1 MTGMTHYQRE
11 QGAGM
16 NKAIVVGGGIS
27 GLATAFLLRKKAG
40 EAGIELDVTLL
51 EKEERVGGKIWSIKE
66 EGYLCE
72 WGPNGFLDSKPQTL
86 DLCRDLGASERL
98 LRSNDNARKRFIYT
112 GGALNRLPENGPMFL
127 KSGLIS
133 WPGKF
138 RLALEPFIPKRDD
151 GADETLASFG
161 RRRLGE
167 EALQKLI
174 APMVSGIFA
183 GDPETMSLVSC
194 FPRIAELEREY
205 GSLVKAM
212 IKLAKKKQQEAAQGK
227 AVSSAAGPGGVLTSF
242 RGGIQELTDILA
254 EQLGS
259 ESIVTGQTVTAL
271 ARGGSAPWRLRTD
284 TIDIDADVVVLASP
298 AHATASIV
306 SGVDAA
312 MAQVL
317 GEIPYASMTVVCFGY
332 ERERIAHDLNGFGYL
347 IPKEEGMNTL
357 GTLWDSSI
365 FENRAPAGK
374 VLLRSMLGGACFPGH
389 VNLSD
394 AEVQQ
399 RVRGD
404 LQVTMGITAE
414 PSFVSIFRHPQ
425 AIPQYT
431 VGHAKRL
438 AALEERTAAHPGLFL
453 TGNSYRG
460 IGLNDCAAAANRTA
474 DEAVSHLKAR

>member
-1 MTGMTHYQRE
+1 M
-11 QGAGM
+11 
-16 NKAIVVGGGIS
+16 KKVIVVGGGIS
-27 GLATAFLLRKKAG
+27 GLATAFLLRRKGA
-40 EAGIELDVTLL
+40 ETGIELDVTLL

-86 DLCRDLGASERL
+86 NLCRDLAASERL

-133 WPGKF
+133 WPGKL
-138 RLALEPFIPKRDD
+138 RLAMEPFIPKRTD

-183 GDPETMSLVSC
+183 GNPETMSLRSC
-194 FPRIAELEREY
+194 FPRIAELEDEY
-205 GSLVKAM
+205 GSLIMAM
-212 IKLAKKKQQEAAQGK
+212 IKMAKKKKQEAAQGK

-254 EQLGS
+254 EQLGPD
-259 ESIVTGQTVTAL
+259 SIVTGQTVTAL
-271 ARGGSAPWRLRTD
+271 SKGGSTPWRLRTESV
-284 TIDIDADVVVLASP
+284 DIDADAVILASP
-298 AHATASIV
+298 AHATAGIV
-306 SGVDAA
+306 SGVDSA

-317 GEIPYASMTVVCFGY
+317 DDILYASMTVVCFGY
-332 ERERIAHDLNGFGYL
+332 EQERIACDLNGFGYL

-365 FENRAPAGK
+365 FENRAPEGK
-374 VLLRSMLGGACFPGH
+374 VLLRSMLGGACFPDY

-394 AEVQQ
+394 AEVMQ
-399 RVRGD
+399 RVRAD
-404 LQVTMGITAE
+404 LQATMGITAE
-414 PSFVSIFRHPQ
+414 PSFVRIFRHPQ

-438 AALEERTAAHPGLFL
+438 SALKELTAAHPGLFL

-460 IGLNDCAAAANRTA
+460 IGLNDCAAAANLTA
-474 DEAVSHLKAR
+474 AEVVAHLKAH

>member
-1 MTGMTHYQRE
+1 M
-11 QGAGM
+11 
-16 NKAIVVGGGIS
+16 KKVIVVGGGIS
-27 GLATAFLLRKKAG
+27 GLATAFLLRNKGA

-133 WPGKF
+133 WPGKL
-138 RLALEPFIPKRDD
+138 RLAMEPFIPKRTD
-151 GADETLASFG
+151 GTDETLASFG

-174 APMVSGIFA
+174 SPMVSGIFA
-183 GDPETMSLVSC
+183 GNPETMSLRSC
-194 FPRIAELEREY
+194 FPRIAELEDEY
-205 GSLVKAM
+205 GSLVRAM
-212 IKLAKKKQQEAAQGK
+212 IKLAKKKKQEAATGK

-254 EQLGS
+254 EQLGPD
-259 ESIVTGQTVTAL
+259 SIVTGQTVTAL
-271 ARGGSAPWRLRTD
+271 AKGGSTPWRLRTPSV
-284 TIDIDADVVVLASP
+284 DIDADAVILASP
-298 AHATASIV
+298 AHATAGIV
-306 SGVDAA
+306 SEVDTS

-317 GEIPYASMTVVCFGY
+317 GEIPYASMTVACFGY
-332 ERERIAHDLNGFGYL
+332 ERERIACDLNGFGYL

-365 FENRAPAGK
+365 FENRAPEGK
-374 VLLRSMLGGACFPGH
+374 VLLRSMLGGACFPEYI
-389 VNLSD
+389 NLSD
-394 AEVQQ
+394 AQVME
-399 RVRGD
+399 RIKAD
-404 LQVTMGITAE
+404 LKATMGITAD
-414 PSFVSIFRHPQ
+414 PSFVRIFRHPQ

-438 AALEERTAAHPGLFL
+438 AALQERSSANPGLFL

-460 IGLNDCAAAANRTA
+460 IGLNDCAAAAGRTA
-474 DEAVSHLKAR
+474 DEVVAHLKAR

>member
-1 MTGMTHYQRE
+1 M
-11 QGAGM
+11 
-16 NKAIVVGGGIS
+16 KKVIVVGGGIS
-27 GLATAFLLRKKAG
+27 GLATAFLLRKRAE
-40 EAGIELDVTLL
+40 EAGIDLDVTLL

-86 DLCRDLGASERL
+86 DLCRDLGAAERL

-133 WPGKF
+133 WPGKL
-138 RLALEPFIPKRDD
+138 RLALEPFIPKRTD

-183 GDPETMSLVSC
+183 GNPETMSLRSC
-194 FPRIAELEREY
+194 FPRIAELEDQY
-205 GSLVKAM
+205 GSLVRAM
-212 IKLAKKKQQEAAQGK
+212 IKLAKKKKQEAATGK

-254 EQLGS
+254 EQLGAGTV
-259 ESIVTGQTVTAL
+259 VTGQSVTGLTAG
-271 ARGGSAPWRLRTD
+271 ASAPWRLRTES
-284 TIDIDADVVVLASP
+284 IDIDADAVVLASP
-298 AHATASIV
+298 AHATAGIV
-306 SGVDAA
+306 KDVDSP
-312 MAQVL
+312 MAEIL
-317 GEIPYASMTVVCFGY
+317 NEIPYASMTVVCFGY
-332 ERERIAHDLNGFGYL
+332 ERERIACDLNGFGYL

-365 FENRAPAGK
+365 FENRAPEGK
-374 VLLRSMLGGACFPGH
+374 VLLRSMLGGACFPEY

-394 AEVQQ
+394 AQVME
-399 RVRGD
+399 RIKAD
-404 LQVTMGITAE
+404 LKATMGITAE
-414 PSFVSIFRHPQ
+414 PSFVRIFRHPQ

-438 AALEERTAAHPGLFL
+438 AALQEQASTHPGLFL

-460 IGLNDCAAAANRTA
+460 IGLNDCAAAACRTA
-474 DEAVSHLKAR
+474 DEVVAHLKAR